1 MEEEGVTGGIDD
13 VEKEEAAGGI
23 DDVEEKRDY
32 LEDKWWGGG

>member
-1 MEEEGVTGGIDD
+1 MEEEGVTGEIDD